1 MQVLLLM
8 RPASASALR
17 ALPFLWCALGSAV
30 AFVVVYLVFVR
41 SYMGQ
46 VVDETAFAGADVWKG
61 SSLEFAHAF
70 LNALP
75 VVSVVLACIVAVVIV
90 LVRHNWRVF
99 VIAVT
104 AAALANASTQLLKYT
119 ILSRPEQGVDAGLS
133 NSLPSG
139 HTTVAASAALVV
151 FLLASPRL
159 RPLAA
164 VIGSLFAITAGAST
178 LVEQWHRPSD
188 VIAGLLV
195 VAFWGSLAGVVLAWM
210 RARTTPN
217 PPGNRLWPLVW
228 IAVVCGLGAAASL
241 AVTYF
246 SVNNGSTHFFIA
258 YAGGVAAIA
267 AVGFAL
273 AVVSNRMFR
282 ALG

>member
-1 MQVLLLM
+1 M
-8 RPASASALR
+8 RTAPASALR
-17 ALPFLWCALGSAV
+17 ALPFLWGALGSAL
-30 AFVVVYLVFVR
+30 AFVVIYLVFVR

-46 VVDETAFAGADVWKG
+46 VVDETAFTGADRWKG
-61 SSLEFAHAF
+61 DSLAFAHAF

-90 LVRHNWRVF
+90 LVRRNWRVF
-99 VIAVT
+99 FVAVA
-104 AAALANASTQLLKYT
+104 AAALANGSTQLLKYT
-119 ILSRPEQGVDAGLS
+119 ILSRPEKGVDAGLS

-164 VIGSLFAITAGAST
+164 VVGSLFAIAAGAST

-195 VAFWGSLAGVVLAWM
+195 VSFWGSLAGVVLAWI
-210 RARTTPN
+210 RARTVSDPPN
-217 PPGNRLWPLVW
+217 SRLWALVC
-228 IAVVCGLGAAASL
+228 IAVVCGIGGAAAL

-246 SVNNGSTHFFIA
+246 AATNGTTHFFIA
-258 YAGGVAAIA
+258 YAGGIAAIA
-267 AVGFAL
+267 AVGFTL
-273 AVVSNRMFR
+273 AVVGNRLFR
-282 ALG
+282 ALA